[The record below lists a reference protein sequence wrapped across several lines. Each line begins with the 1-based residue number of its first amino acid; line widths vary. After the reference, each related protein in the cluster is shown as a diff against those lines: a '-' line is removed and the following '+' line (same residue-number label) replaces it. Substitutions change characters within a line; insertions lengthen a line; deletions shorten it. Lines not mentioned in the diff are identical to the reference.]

1 MRNKLELTKT
11 ILAQIP
17 NGHPYSA
24 EDAMKLW
31 WMNIRSTGGLRLT
44 TIGYQVLLTLDLE
57 SWKIDI
63 TDPRKINKKVI
74 LELDHKLQYP
84 YFLDAKKRQLIL
96 FSSREAMMATLYG
109 DLEAW
114 LKNLP

>member
-1 MRNKLELTKT
+1 MELLPDGHGQT
-11 ILAQIP
+11 IEAV
-17 NGHPYSA
+17 
-24 EDAMKLW
+24 MKLW

-44 TIGYQVLLTLDLE
+44 SIGYQVLKTLDMQ
-57 SWKIDI
+57 SWMINID
-63 TDPRKINKKVI
+63 DPRKINKRVI

-84 YFLDAKKRQLIL
+84 YYLDTKKRQLIL